1 MGFLRNGALFSFCSL
16 VLSLFLALIVKMLHK
31 FWWRPIQIQR
41 KMASQGIKGPAYRFF
56 YGSTKEMLQM
66 KREATSRPM
75 SLSHDIFPYVQPHFH
90 KWTQT
95 YGKNFLVWH
104 GPQAFLVISD
114 LDMVKKVLND
124 NGNTF
129 SKIFLQDQV
138 KKIVGDGLVTSE
150 GEQLAKHRKLANLA
164 FHGQSLK
171 SMVPAMVDCAHMM
184 IQRWSD
190 RECLEINVYE
200 EFKLCTSDAIS
211 KTAFGSSYV
220 EGKTVFE
227 NGVKL
232 GLTMARASS
241 QIRLPGISK
250 LWKPTYEIEAAK
262 LEKGLRE
269 ALLKIIK
276 RRQQKINSGEME
288 GYGNDFLGLL
298 LKAMHDVDENKK
310 ITFDNVIADCKTF
323 YSAGY
328 ETLSSLLAWTAFL
341 LAIHTDWQQEAR
353 KEVLNVLGD
362 RDPDFN
368 GIMKLKKMG
377 MIINESLRLYPP
389 AGGVTRKVTRQ
400 AKLGDL
406 ILPAGIMVHIPILK
420 IHHDPQIWEDDAHL
434 FKPERFSEGVA
445 KATNNNPAMFLPFGL
460 GTRNCVGL
468 NFATV
473 EAKIV
478 LAMIL
483 QRYSFTLS
491 PAYVHSPVE
500 LHNSRPQYGVQ
511 VILNAA

>member
-1 MGFLRNGALFSFCSL
+1 MDFLRNGVLLSLSSL
-16 VLSLFLALIVKMLHK
+16 VLSLLLALVIKMLHK
-31 FWWRPIQIQR
+31 LWWIPIQMQR
-41 KMASQGIKGPAYRFF
+41 KMAAQGIKGPAYGFF
-56 YGSTKEMLQM
+56 HGSTTEMLRM

-90 KWTQT
+90 KWAQT
-95 YGKNFLVWH
+95 YGRNFLVWH
-104 GPQAFLVISD
+104 GPQAFLVVSD
-114 LDMVKKVLND
+114 LDMVKEVLND
-124 NGNTF
+124 KDHTF

-138 KKIVGDGLVTSE
+138 KKLVGDGLVTSE
-150 GEQLAKHRKLANLA
+150 GEQWAKHRKLANFA
-164 FHGQSLK
+164 FHGGSLK
-171 SMVPAMVDCAHMM
+171 SMVPAMVDCAHIM
-184 IQRWSD
+184 IQRWRD
-190 RECLEINVYE
+190 RECLEIDVYE

-227 NGVKL
+227 NVVKL
-232 GLTMARASS
+232 GLTMAKASS
-241 QIRLPGISK
+241 QIRLPGVSK
-250 LWKPTYEIEAAK
+250 LWKPTFEIEAEK

-269 ALLKIIK
+269 AVLKIIK
-276 RRQQKINSGEME
+276 RRQQKMNSGEME
-288 GYGNDFLGLL
+288 SYGNDFLGLL
-298 LKAMHDVDENKK
+298 LTAMHDVDENKK
-310 ITFDNVIADCKTF
+310 ITFDNVIAECKTF
-323 YSAGY
+323 YSAGF
-328 ETLSSLLAWTAFL
+328 ETLSSLLAWTVFL

-353 KEVLNVLGD
+353 KEVLDTLGD
-362 RDPDFN
+362 QDPDFN
-368 GIMKLKKMG
+368 GTTKLKKMG

-389 AGGVTRKVTRQ
+389 GVGVPRKVTRQ

-420 IHHDPQIWEDDAHL
+420 IHHDPQIWGDDAHL

-445 KATNNNPAMFLPFGL
+445 KATNNNPAKFLPFGL
-460 GTRNCVGL
+460 GPRNCVGL

-483 QRYSFTLS
+483 QRFSFTLS

-511 VILNAA
+511 VILNAT